1 MRTVEFFII
10 LAPAKDNILRNCV
23 TINPLDIYL
32 RKSTFHDSAKFLIIF
47 CSGGA
52 SYLSV
57 LRGGLKEKNLS
68 SLPKLFAS
76 SSVSGSLAP
85 TVSGR
90 KEVATVPDRQI
101 RNRARYG
108 YLANEQKIF
117 RML

>member
-1 MRTVEFFII
+1 M
-10 LAPAKDNILRNCV
+10 
-23 TINPLDIYL
+23 
-32 RKSTFHDSAKFLIIF
+32 
-47 CSGGA
+47 
-52 SYLSV
+52 
-57 LRGGLKEKNLS
+57 
-68 SLPKLFAS
+68 
-76 SSVSGSLAP
+76 AP